1 MIPRAWRSAVAAVST
16 LGFATALGAGF
27 VFLAQAILA
36 RRLGP
41 ADYGLFASS
50 LATVT
55 MVAPLAGFGLSQ
67 FRLRIYGAE
76 GWAADRW
83 LAASLR
89 FTASTALLAVGLVVA
104 WALLGGPVDA
114 ATRSMLLLLAPVVLG
129 VLAVNLVGSKL
140 RLEDRYAALGGLHL
154 LMPGG
159 RLLVALLALLIPA
172 MTVYSVALGYCA
184 VALVVVALSFAPT
197 RAMLRGEMR
206 LRGHGAR
213 AAAPPQPV
221 PGVAELWRESWPYGV
236 AAILYP
242 VFFQVSTVLVKYING
257 DAQAGRYGIAMA
269 VMTAIYLLPATIYQ
283 KFLLSKLHRWA
294 VHDQPKFWR
303 IHRQGNLAM
312 LLLGLVIGTGLAA
325 VAPLLVPLAFG
336 EQYRKVAAILMV
348 LALAIP
354 IRFLSTS
361 VGSALLT
368 GGHMRYRVRAM
379 AAATIA
385 AIALNAMLIPVFDE
399 FGAAAATVA
408 AEILLLWAM
417 YRGVRRIQ
425 RSAEAS

>member
-1 MIPRAWRSAVAAVST
+1 MIPRPGRSAVAAIST
-16 LGFATALGAGF
+16 LGIATALGAGF

-41 ADYGLFASS
+41 SDYGLFASS

-67 FRLRIYGAE
+67 FRLRVYGAE
-76 GWAADRW
+76 GWTADRW
-83 LAASLR
+83 LTASLR
-89 FTASTALLAVGLVVA
+89 FTAWSALLTVGLVVA
-104 WALLGGPVDA
+104 WALFGGPVDA
-114 ATRSMLLLLAPVVLG
+114 STRSMLLLLCPVILG
-129 VLAVNLVGSKL
+129 VLAVNLVSSKM
-140 RLEDRYAALGGLHL
+140 RLEDRYAALAGLHL

-184 VALVVVALSFAPT
+184 VALLVVALSLAPT

-206 LRGHGAR
+206 LQGHGPR
-213 AAAPPQPV
+213 VAAPPRPV
-221 PGVAELWRESWPYGV
+221 PAVAELWREAWPYGV

-294 VHDQPKFWR
+294 VHDKPKFWR

-312 LLLGLVIGTGLAA
+312 LLLGLVVGAGLAA
-325 VAPLLVPLAFG
+325 TAPLLVPLAFG
-336 EQYRKVAAILMV
+336 EQYRGVAAILMV

-354 IRFLSTS
+354 VRFLSTS

-379 AAATIA
+379 ATATFA

-408 AEILLLWAM
+408 AELLLLSAM
-417 YRGVRRIQ
+417 YRGVRRVK
-425 RSAEAS
+425 RSAEA